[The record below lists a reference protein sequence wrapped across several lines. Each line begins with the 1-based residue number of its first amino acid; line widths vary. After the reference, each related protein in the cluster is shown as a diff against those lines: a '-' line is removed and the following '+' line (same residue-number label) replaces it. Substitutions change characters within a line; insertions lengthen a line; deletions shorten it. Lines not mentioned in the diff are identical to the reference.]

1 MSNVIMNTESP
12 IRAEP
17 EAKEFKPLDTQFTEN
32 EALYTQIRR
41 CGNVA
46 LYHRRRSGK
55 VNWEDFEVIRIRSQ
69 KAGVSFRKNGEET
82 VKVEFEAKELY
93 PSDNQW
99 GDFGWTFQTEEAA
112 VVKFQEVLNRPVLPV
127 GKSKKATLNASEG
140 QDSGSE
146 SGGLL
151 A

>member
-12 IRAEP
+12 IGAEP
-17 EAKEFKPLDTQFTEN
+17 EATECKPMDTQFTES
-32 EALYTQIRR
+32 EVLYTQVRR
-41 CGNVA
+41 VGSVA

-55 VNWEDFEVIRIRSQ
+55 VNWEDFEVIRIRFQ
-69 KAGVSFRKNGEET
+69 KPRVSFRQKEGKT

-99 GDFGWTFQTEEAA
+99 GDFGWTFQTQEAA
-112 VVKFQEVLNRPVLPV
+112 LVKFQEVLNRPALPV
-127 GKSKKATLNASEG
+127 GKSKKATLAAHEG
-140 QDSGSE
+140 QHSGSE